1 MIVVDTHVIAYLYLP
16 TEFTEQAEQL
26 LGRESVWTAPLLW
39 RSEFRNVLALYLR
52 RQLIGFEKAL
62 QLQMEAET
70 LMSEN
75 EYEIGS
81 FDVMKLVRESCCSA
95 YDCEFVAL
103 ATNLRTTFVTMDQSI
118 LREFPNT
125 AVSLTSFLTL

>member
-1 MIVVDTHVIAYLYLP
+1 MIVVDTNVIAYLYLP

-26 LGRESVWTAPLLW
+26 LEQEPVWTAPLLW

-75 EYEIGS
+75 EYEIDS
-81 FDVMKLVRESCCSA
+81 FDVMKLVRESRCSA

-103 ATNLRTTFVTMDQSI
+103 ATNLRTTLVTMDQSI
-118 LREFPNT
+118 LREFPTT
-125 AVSLTSFLTL
+125 AVSLTSFLS

>member
-1 MIVVDTHVIAYLYLP
+1 MIVVDANVIVYLYLP

-26 LGRESVWTAPLLW
+26 LKQEPVWAAPLLW
-39 RSEFRNVLALYLR
+39 RSEFRNVLTLYLR
-52 RQLIGFEKAL
+52 RQLIAFDRAL
-62 QLQMEAET
+62 QLQTEAES

-75 EYEIGS
+75 EYEMGS
-81 FDVMKLVRESCCSA
+81 FDVMNLVRDSRCSA

-103 ATNLRTTFVTMDQSI
+103 ATSLRTKLVTMDQTI

-125 AVSLTSFLTL
+125 AISLTSFLS

>member
-1 MIVVDTHVIAYLYLP
+1 MIVVDTNVIAYLYLP
-16 TEFTEQAEQL
+16 TAFTEQAEQL
-26 LGRESVWTAPLLW
+26 LEQEPVWTAPLLW

-75 EYEIGS
+75 EYEIDS
-81 FDVMKLVRESCCSA
+81 FDVMKLVRESRCSA

-103 ATNLRTTFVTMDQSI
+103 ATNLKTTLVTMDQSI

-125 AVSLTSFLTL
+125 AVSLTSFLS

>member
-1 MIVVDTHVIAYLYLP
+1 MIVVDTNVIAYLYLP

-26 LGRESVWTAPLLW
+26 LEQEPVWTAPLLW
-39 RSEFRNVLALYLR
+39 RSEFLNVLALYLR

-75 EYEIGS
+75 EYEIDS
-81 FDVMKLVRESCCSA
+81 FDVMKLVRESRCSA

-103 ATNLRTTFVTMDQSI
+103 ATNLKTTLVTMDQSI

-125 AVSLTSFLTL
+125 AVSLTSFLS

>member
-1 MIVVDTHVIAYLYLP
+1 MIVVDTNVIAYLYLP

-26 LGRESVWTAPLLW
+26 LEQEPVWTAPLLW
-39 RSEFRNVLALYLR
+39 RNEFRNVLALYLR

-75 EYEIGS
+75 EYEIDS
-81 FDVMKLVRESCCSA
+81 FDVMKLVRESRCSA

-103 ATNLRTTFVTMDQSI
+103 ATHLRTTLVTMDQSI

-125 AVSLTSFLTL
+125 AVSLTSFLS

>member
-1 MIVVDTHVIAYLYLP
+1 MIVVDTNVIAYLYLP

-26 LGRESVWTAPLLW
+26 LEQEPVWTAPLLW

-52 RQLIGFEKAL
+52 RQLIGYEKAL

-75 EYEIGS
+75 EYEIDS
-81 FDVMKLVRESCCSA
+81 FDVMKLVRESRCSA

-103 ATNLRTTFVTMDQSI
+103 ATNLRTTLVTMDQSI

-125 AVSLTSFLTL
+125 AVSLTSFLS